1 MPRVSKATEYNWKKL
16 NSDTQE
22 KLTKRANK
30 TLSSKRITAISY
42 LDDSRANRLL
52 KNVLPVDASVE
63 SIMYTLAC
71 AALSQKGLLQ
81 KPHVQDFL
89 RKYSHLGLVSM
100 DIPEDTWDS
109 DNDILG
115 FIYQSLITEGERN
128 KTGLY
133 YTCRRVV
140 EYMVGDKVLSD
151 SETFLDP
158 CCGSGAFL
166 LAVKTNNP
174 ANLYGFDIDSI
185 AVLIASVNLLLKY
198 HDKVFCPHIYCLDF
212 LNNGL
217 SSSGNRYGLP
227 FQFDHVYTNPPW
239 GSDKEGLYSHK
250 YPLIK
255 SKERASMII
264 AKSLSILSPTGTLY
278 FLLPTSLLKIRAH
291 SDIRKVILSQTSIK
305 QIDLYKGRFDG
316 VFTDFF
322 SIKLCSVTASTQKYV
337 VNTEGGNVL
346 ISLSDKDRT
355 AGHIAIESFSEMDMA
370 IMQKMESCCHDT
382 LSHSSWALG
391 IVTGDNKRH
400 VQLSQADGL
409 EPVYAGKQV
418 YPFRLQDSPT
428 YIRFKPENFQQC
440 AKESYYRAPEKLV
453 YRFIAN
459 YPIVAYDDQQCL
471 CLNSANILIPQLD
484 TISVKSV
491 AALLNSSLYHYY
503 YSLKFSDIKVLKSYL
518 QVLPFPK
525 LTQQQDEGLSDLV
538 TAIQS
543 NSYSPV
549 YREQLDKTVFAIFG
563 ITVNEQ
569 DYILE
574 RMKGEAPKT

>member
-1 MPRVSKATEYNWKKL
+1 
-16 NSDTQE
+16 
-22 KLTKRANK
+22 
-30 TLSSKRITAISY
+30 
-42 LDDSRANRLL
+42 
-52 KNVLPVDASVE
+52 
-63 SIMYTLAC
+63 
-71 AALSQKGLLQ
+71 
-81 KPHVQDFL
+81 
-89 RKYSHLGLVSM
+89 
-100 DIPEDTWDS
+100 
-109 DNDILG
+109 
-115 FIYQSLITEGERN
+115 
-128 KTGLY
+128 
-133 YTCRRVV
+133 
-140 EYMVGDKVLSD
+140 
-151 SETFLDP
+151 
-158 CCGSGAFL
+158 
-166 LAVKTNNP
+166 
-174 ANLYGFDIDSI
+174 
-185 AVLIASVNLLLKY
+185 
-198 HDKVFCPHIYCLDF
+198 
-212 LNNGL
+212 
-217 SSSGNRYGLP
+217 
-227 FQFDHVYTNPPW
+227 
-239 GSDKEGLYSHK
+239 
-250 YPLIK
+250 
-255 SKERASMII
+255 MII